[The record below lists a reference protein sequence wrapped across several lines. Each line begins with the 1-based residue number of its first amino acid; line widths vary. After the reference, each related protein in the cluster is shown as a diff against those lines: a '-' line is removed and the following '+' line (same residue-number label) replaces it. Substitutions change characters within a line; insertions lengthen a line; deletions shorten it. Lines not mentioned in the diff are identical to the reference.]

1 MVYVTGRLFA
11 RFVPTSYLPLF
22 FSQLT
27 LEQISVLYK
36 YGQFLY
42 TIGNYSGTADYLY
55 HFRVLSTDPD
65 LNLSA
70 HWGKL
75 ACDILLG
82 KWDTALEELDSLR
95 ESIDARLPGPAP
107 DPSSVGSS
115 SLIQLQSR
123 TWLLH
128 WSLFVYFN
136 HPQGR
141 TLLLETFLSPA
152 YLNTIQTSSPWV
164 LRYLAG
170 AAIVT
175 RKTANSTSSR
185 ARHAIR
191 DIVRVIQTEEYQ
203 YKDPIT
209 QFLKDLYVDFDFE
222 AAQRSLTV
230 AERVVEND
238 FFLGNFRQD
247 FMDNARYLISE
258 AYCRIHQKIDIEYVP
273 CHASLLIHSDVFDSD
288 LSARLNLSQ
297 EEGEKWI
304 VNLIRDMR
312 MGADAKID
320 LEKVRLCRFS
330 PWVMNFQFPSLTS

>member
-1 MVYVTGRLFA
+1 
-11 RFVPTSYLPLF
+11 
-22 FSQLT
+22 
-27 LEQISVLYK
+27 LYK

-107 DPSSVGSS
+107 DPSSVSSS
-115 SLIQLQSR
+115 SLVQLQSR

-152 YLNTIQTSSPWV
+152 YLNTIQTSCPWI

-222 AAQRSLTV
+222 AAQQSLTV

-258 AYCRIHQKIDIEYVP
+258 AYCRIHQKIDIESVP
-273 CHASLLIHSDVFDSD
+273 C
-288 LSARLNLSQ
+288 RP
-297 EEGEKWI
+297 
-304 VNLIRDMR
+304 MPP
-312 MGADAKID
+312 
-320 LEKVRLCRFS
+320 FS
-330 PWVMNFQFPSLTS
+330 PILF

>member
-1 MVYVTGRLFA
+1 MYVPD
-11 RFVPTSYLPLF
+11 RFFPQLVPTTHIHSF
-22 FSQLT
+22 FQLT

-107 DPSSVGSS
+107 DSSSVGSS

-258 AYCRIHQKIDIEYVP
+258 AYCRIHQKIDIEYIP
-273 CHASLLIHSDVFDSD
+273 CRASLLMHSDVFGSD

-330 PWVMNFQFPSLTS
+330 P

>member
-1 MVYVTGRLFA
+1 MLF
-11 RFVPTSYLPLF
+11 RS
-22 FSQLT
+22 
-27 LEQISVLYK
+27 
-36 YGQFLY
+36 
-42 TIGNYSGTADYLY
+42 
-55 HFRVLSTDPD
+55 
-65 LNLSA
+65 
-70 HWGKL
+70 
-75 ACDILLG
+75 
-82 KWDTALEELDSLR
+82 
-95 ESIDARLPGPAP
+95 
-107 DPSSVGSS
+107 
-115 SLIQLQSR
+115 
-123 TWLLH
+123 
-128 WSLFVYFN
+128 
-136 HPQGR
+136 
-141 TLLLETFLSPA
+141 SPA
-152 YLNTIQTSSPWV
+152 YLNTIQTSCPWV

-222 AAQRSLTV
+222 AAQQSLTV

-258 AYCRIHQKIDIEYVP
+258 AYCRIHQKIDIEYVA
-273 CHASLLIHSDVFDSD
+273 CRASLLIYFYLFDFFDSD

-330 PWVMNFQFPSLTS
+330 PEL